1 MIMKMNLPNKLTV
14 LRVFM
19 VPLFIFLFML
29 SSNKIYPMTISTLTY
44 EFGYQI
50 DVFRLLSAL
59 IFTMAS
65 ITDFFDGYIARKYN
79 LITNFGKLL
88 DPLADKILVLSS
100 LILLSANGEINI
112 VWIIIVAVR
121 EISISAIRLV
131 CLEQGVVVA
140 ASMFGKYKTATQMIF
155 IILMLFNIHTINN
168 ITFLLTY
175 ILFVISELLVIVS
188 FIDYI
193 LKNKGSIIEGGM

>member
-1 MIMKMNLPNKLTV
+1 MKMNLPNKLTV

-19 VPLFIFLFML
+19 VPIFIFLFLL
-29 SSNKIYPMTISTLTY
+29 SSGKIYPMTISTLSY
-44 EFGYQI
+44 EFGYTI
-50 DVFRLLSAL
+50 DLFRLLSAIVFL
-59 IFTMAS
+59 IAS

-100 LILLSANGEINI
+100 LMLLSANGEIHI

-131 CLEQGVVVA
+131 CLEQGNVVA
-140 ASMFGKYKTATQMIF
+140 ASIYGKYKTAIQMIF
-155 IILMLFNIHTINN
+155 IVLMLFNIHTISSAA
-168 ITFLLTY
+168 FLITY
-175 ILFVISELLVIVS
+175 ILFVVSEILVVVS
-188 FIDYI
+188 FVDYI
-193 LKNKGSIIEGGM
+193 YKNKNYIING

>member
-1 MIMKMNLPNKLTV
+1 MKMNLPNKLTV

-19 VPLFIFLFML
+19 VPIFIFLFLL
-29 SSNKIYPMTISTLTY
+29 SSGKIYPMTISTLSY
-44 EFGYQI
+44 EFGYTI
-50 DVFRLLSAL
+50 DLFRLLSATVFL
-59 IFTMAS
+59 IAS

-100 LILLSANGEINI
+100 LMLLSANGEIHI

-131 CLEQGVVVA
+131 CLEQGNVVA
-140 ASMFGKYKTATQMIF
+140 ASIYGKYKTAIQMIF
-155 IILMLFNIHTINN
+155 IVLMLFNIHTISSA
-168 ITFLLTY
+168 TFLITY
-175 ILFVISELLVIVS
+175 ILFVVSEILVVVS
-188 FIDYI
+188 FVDYI
-193 LKNKGSIIEGGM
+193 YKNKNYIING

>member
-1 MIMKMNLPNKLTV
+1 MKINLPNKLTI

-44 EFGYQI
+44 EFGFQI
-50 DVFRLLSAL
+50 DIFRLLSAL
-59 IFTMAS
+59 VFAIAS
-65 ITDFFDGYIARKYN
+65 TTDFLDGYIARKYK

-100 LILLSANGEINI
+100 LMLLSANGEINI

-140 ASMFGKYKTATQMIF
+140 ASIFGKYKTATQMIF
-155 IILMLFNIHTINN
+155 IILMLFNMHTTSSA
-168 ITFLLTY
+168 TFLFTY

-188 FIDYI
+188 FVDYVY
-193 LKNKGSIIEGGM
+193 KNKDSILIGGM